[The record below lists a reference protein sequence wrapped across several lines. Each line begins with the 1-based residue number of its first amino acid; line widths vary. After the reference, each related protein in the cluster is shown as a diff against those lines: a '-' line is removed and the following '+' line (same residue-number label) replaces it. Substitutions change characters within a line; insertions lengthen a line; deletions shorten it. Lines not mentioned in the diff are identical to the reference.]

1 MDRYDTTL
9 MSGSLSERVESMEC
23 TSSGMIPKSHPT
35 KWRWSC
41 PVAFWC
47 LAVML
52 PGIAQGDPSLS
63 SQGSTLAVQRTMNE
77 ILYILTELKDASRST
92 QRLWEIEQ
100 VVRRSF
106 NYEEMAERSIGE
118 AWQGLSASERRQ
130 YVRLFVQ
137 LLRDE
142 VADKL
147 REYSPGQVAYLSEE
161 GNDEAAQVLAAPA
174 GANVDARIEFQV
186 VRRSGAW
193 IMNDLVC
200 DGMSIVTN
208 YRSQFARIL
217 RDGSFLDLMEHMKQ
231 QALLA
236 KVTEKVDS

>member
-1 MDRYDTTL
+1 MHE
-9 MSGSLSERVESMEC
+9 GRVASMGC
-23 TSSGMIPKSHPT
+23 DSSGVMSEFRST
-35 KWRWSC
+35 QWEWCR
-41 PVAFWC
+41 PVLFLCFAM
-47 LAVML
+47 ML
-52 PGIAQGDPSLS
+52 PGLAHAEASLS
-63 SQGSTLAVQRTMNE
+63 AQSSTRAVQRTMNE

-118 AWQGLSASERRQ
+118 SWNELNASERRQ

-147 REYSPGQVAYLSEE
+147 REYSPAQVAYLSEE
-161 GNDEAAQVLAAPA
+161 GNEETTQVMTAPA
-174 GANVDARIEFQV
+174 GPKVDTRIEFQV

-200 DGMSIVTN
+200 DGVSIVTN
-208 YRSQFARIL
+208 YHTQFSRIL
-217 RDGSFLDLMEHMKQ
+217 REGSFSDLMEHMKQ
-231 QALLA
+231 KALVA

>member
-1 MDRYDTTL
+1 
-9 MSGSLSERVESMEC
+9 MEC
-23 TSSGMIPKSHPT
+23 NSSGMMPKRHPT
-35 KWRWSC
+35 RWRWGY
-41 PVAFWC
+41 PVVLWC

-52 PGIAQGDPSLS
+52 PGIAQGEPSLS
-63 SQGSTLAVQRTMNE
+63 SQSSTLAVQRTMNE

-118 AWQGLSASERRQ
+118 AWDGLSAGERRQ

-147 REYSPGQVAYLSEE
+147 REYSPRQVAYLSEE
-161 GNDEAAQVLAAPA
+161 GNDEAAQVMTAPA
-174 GANVDARIEFQV
+174 GAKVDARIEFQV

-193 IMNDLVC
+193 ITNDLVC
-200 DGMSIVTN
+200 DGVSIVTN
-208 YRSQFARIL
+208 YRTQFARIM
-217 RDGSFLDLMEHMKQ
+217 REGSFLELMEHMKQ

>member
-1 MDRYDTTL
+1 
-9 MSGSLSERVESMEC
+9 MEC
-23 TSSGMIPKSHPT
+23 NSSGMMPKCHPT
-35 KWRWSC
+35 RWRWSY
-41 PVAFWC
+41 PVVFWC

-52 PGIAQGDPSLS
+52 PGIAQGEPSLS
-63 SQGSTLAVQRTMNE
+63 SQSSTLAVQRTMNE
-77 ILYILTELKDASRST
+77 ILYILTELKDTSRST

-118 AWQGLSASERRQ
+118 AWDGLSANERRQ

-147 REYSPGQVAYLSEE
+147 REYSPRQVAYVSEE
-161 GNDEAAQVLAAPA
+161 GNDEAARVMTAPA
-174 GANVDARIEFQV
+174 GAKVDARIEFQV

-200 DGMSIVTN
+200 DGVSIVTN
-208 YRSQFARIL
+208 YRTQFARIM
-217 RDGSFLDLMEHMKQ
+217 REGSFLELMEHMKQ

>member
-1 MDRYDTTL
+1 M
-9 MSGSLSERVESMEC
+9 GWN
-23 TSSGMIPKSHPT
+23 SSGVTPELGSAR
-35 KWRWSC
+35 WRWC
-41 PVAFWC
+41 RRVAFLV

-52 PGIAQGDPSLS
+52 PGNAHAGSFLS
-63 SQGSTLAVQRTMNE
+63 EQSSTLAVQRTMNE

-106 NYEEMAERSIGE
+106 NYEEMAERSLGE
-118 AWQGLSASERRQ
+118 AWNGLNATERRQ

-147 REYSPGQVAYLSEE
+147 REYSPSQVAYLSEA
-161 GNDEAAQVLAAPA
+161 GNDEATQVMTAPA
-174 GANVDARIEFQV
+174 GPNVDTRIEFQMA
-186 VRRSGAW
+186 RRSGSW

-200 DGMSIVTN
+200 DGVSIVTN
-208 YRSQFARIL
+208 YHTQFSRIL
-217 RDGSFLDLMEHMKQ
+217 REGSFSELMEHMKQ
-231 QALLA
+231 KALVA
-236 KVTEKVDS
+236 RVTEKVDS

>member
-1 MDRYDTTL
+1 
-9 MSGSLSERVESMEC
+9 
-23 TSSGMIPKSHPT
+23 
-35 KWRWSC
+35 
-41 PVAFWC
+41 
-47 LAVML
+47 
-52 PGIAQGDPSLS
+52 
-63 SQGSTLAVQRTMNE
+63 MNE
-77 ILYILTELKDASRST
+77 ILYILTELKDTSRST

-118 AWQGLSASERRQ
+118 AWDSLSATERRQ

-147 REYSPGQVAYLSEE
+147 REYSLERRLRMFPKQA
-161 GNDEAAQVLAAPA
+161 NDEAARVMTAPA
-174 GANVDARIEFQV
+174 GAKVDARIEFQM

-200 DGMSIVTN
+200 DGVSIVTN
-208 YRSQFARIL
+208 YRTQFSRIM
-217 RDGSFLDLMEHMKQ
+217 REGSFLELMEHMKQ

>member
-1 MDRYDTTL
+1 MK
-9 MSGSLSERVESMEC
+9 C
-23 TSSGMIPKSHPT
+23 NSSGIVPESHPT
-35 KWRWSC
+35 SWRWGYLI
-41 PVAFWC
+41 VFWC

-52 PGIAQGDPSLS
+52 QGIAYGEPSLS
-63 SQGSTLAVQRTMNE
+63 SQNSTLAVQRTVNE

-118 AWQGLSASERRQ
+118 AWHGLNASERRQ

-142 VADKL
+142 VVDKL
-147 REYSPGQVAYLSEE
+147 REFSPRQIAYLSEE
-161 GNDEAAQVLAAPA
+161 GNDEVAQVMTAPA
-174 GANVDARIEFQV
+174 GPKVDARIEFQV

-193 IMNDLVC
+193 IMNDVVY
-200 DGMSIVTN
+200 DGVSIVTN
-208 YRSQFARIL
+208 YRTQFARIL
-217 RDGSFLDLMEHMKQ
+217 REGSFLDLMEHMKQ